1 MFHTWYQGRVYAE
14 VIGRARLFGKEYLEI
29 RTEDGKTK
37 TVPASMC
44 TKQFINEPNNKE

>member
-44 TKQFINEPNNKE
+44 TKQFINEPNKE